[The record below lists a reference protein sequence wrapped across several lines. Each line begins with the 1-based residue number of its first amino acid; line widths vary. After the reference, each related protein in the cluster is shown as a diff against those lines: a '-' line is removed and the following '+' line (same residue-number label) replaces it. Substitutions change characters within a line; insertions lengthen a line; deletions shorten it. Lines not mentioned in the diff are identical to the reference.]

1 MKVEL
6 FLLTNKNNTTNN
18 EKSKFLLRM
27 GTFYNNAV
35 CDIYMGKGAGAKLMQ
50 DIRNAKK
57 NVKIVS
63 PYLSPFLIKELIAL
77 HSKGINIKLITSD
90 EIEDFYGY
98 EKNIHKL
105 IIQNKHIDE
114 EAKEKRDNL
123 ESLSGTLLF
132 AMIGLA
138 IVLFP
143 LMYLLKDLK
152 FAWGFIVVVL
162 MFFARDQVVKKIKNT
177 KVYHY
182 TYKQL
187 FPFKVFVSPNNGN
200 SFNKTFI
207 HSKIYVIDDEIAYL
221 GSLNFTGSGVKENH
235 ETRIRT
241 TDINAV
247 HKIIEEVKELFFN
260 SNLAERDIQ
269 FWGSQLYE
277 ELEN

>member
-1 MKVEL
+1 ML
-6 FLLTNKNNTTNN
+6 SDKNDKTNN
-18 EKSKFLLRM
+18 EKLQFLLRM

-63 PYLSPFLIKELIAL
+63 PYLSPFLIKELIFL
-77 HSKGINIKLITSD
+77 HSRGINIKLITSD

-105 IIQNKHIDE
+105 IIQNKHVNQK
-114 EAKEKRDNL
+114 AKETRDNL

-138 IVLFP
+138 VVLFP

-152 FAWGFIVVVL
+152 YGLGFIIVVL
-162 MFFARDQVVKKIKNT
+162 IFFVRDSVVKKIKNT

-241 TDINAV
+241 TDIKAV
-247 HKIIEEVKELFFN
+247 QKIIEEVKDLFFN

-269 FWGSQLYE
+269 FWGSQLYDE
-277 ELEN
+277 PGN

>member
-1 MKVEL
+1 
-6 FLLTNKNNTTNN
+6 
-18 EKSKFLLRM
+18 M

-35 CDIYMGKGAGAKLMQ
+35 CDIYIGKGAGAKLMQ
-50 DIRNAKK
+50 DIRNAKR

-63 PYLSPFLIKELIAL
+63 PYLSPFLIKELIYL
-77 HSKGINIKLITSD
+77 HSKGINIRLVTSD

-98 EKNIHKL
+98 DKNIHKL

-114 EAKEKRDNL
+114 KAKETRDNL
-123 ESLSGTLLF
+123 VSLSGTLLF
-132 AMIGLA
+132 AMIGLGV
-138 IVLFP
+138 VLIP
-143 LMYLLKDLK
+143 LIYLFNNFTLVY
-152 FAWGFIVVVL
+152 GFIIIAV
-162 MFFARDQVVKKIKNT
+162 MFFVRDFIVKKIKKT

-187 FPFKVFVSPNNGN
+187 FPFKVFVSPNSGN
-200 SFNKTFI
+200 SFNTTFI
-207 HSKIYVIDDEIAYL
+207 HSKIYIIDDEIAYM

-241 TDINAV
+241 SDPNAV
-247 HKIIEEVKELFFN
+247 AKIIEEVKEVFYN

-277 ELEN
+277 EPVN

>member
-1 MKVEL
+1 ML
-6 FLLTNKNNTTNN
+6 SDKNDKTNN
-18 EKSKFLLRM
+18 EKPQFLLRM

-63 PYLSPFLIKELIAL
+63 PYLSPFLIKELIFL
-77 HSKGINIKLITSD
+77 HSRGINIKLITSD

-105 IIQNKHIDE
+105 IIQNKHVDQK
-114 EAKEKRDNL
+114 AKETRDNL

-138 IVLFP
+138 VVLFP
-143 LMYLLKDLK
+143 LMYLLNDLK
-152 FAWGFIVVVL
+152 YGLGFIIVVL
-162 MFFARDQVVKKIKNT
+162 IFFARDSVVKKIKNT

-247 HKIIEEVKELFFN
+247 QKIIEEVKDLFFN

-269 FWGSQLYE
+269 FWGSQLYDE
-277 ELEN
+277 SGN

>member
-1 MKVEL
+1 
-6 FLLTNKNNTTNN
+6 
-18 EKSKFLLRM
+18 M

-63 PYLSPFLIKELIAL
+63 PYLSPFLIKEMIFL
-77 HSKGINIKLITSD
+77 HSRGISINLITSD
-90 EIEDFYGY
+90 EIEDFYGS

-114 EAKEKRDNL
+114 KAKETRDNL

-138 IVLFP
+138 VVLFP
-143 LMYLLKDLK
+143 LIYLVKDLR
-152 FAWGFIVVVL
+152 FVFGFIVVVL
-162 MFFARDQVVKKIKNT
+162 MFFARDYIVKKIKNT

-182 TYKQL
+182 TYRQL
-187 FPFKVFVSPNNGN
+187 FPFKVFVSPNHGN

-207 HSKIYVIDDEIAYL
+207 HSKIYVIDDQIAYL

-247 HKIIEEVKELFFN
+247 NKIAEEVNELFFN
-260 SNLAERDIQ
+260 SNLAERDLQ

-277 ELEN
+277 EPGN

>member
-1 MKVEL
+1 
-6 FLLTNKNNTTNN
+6 
-18 EKSKFLLRM
+18 M

-35 CDIYMGKGAGAKLMQ
+35 CDIYMGKGAGVKLMQ

-63 PYLSPFLIKELIAL
+63 PYLSPFLIKELIFL
-77 HSKGINIKLITSD
+77 HSRGINIKLITSD

-105 IIQNKHIDE
+105 ITQNKHIDE
-114 EAKEKRDNL
+114 EAKQTRDNL
-123 ESLSGTLLF
+123 VSLSGTLLF

-138 IVLFP
+138 VVLFP
-143 LMYLLKDLK
+143 LMYLLKDFR
-152 FAWGFIVVVL
+152 FAYGFIVVAI
-162 MFFARDQVVKKIKNT
+162 MFFARDLVVKKIKKT

-187 FPFKVFVSPNNGN
+187 FPFKVFVSPNSGN

-247 HKIIEEVKELFFN
+247 KKIIEEMKDLFFN

-269 FWGSQLYE
+269 FWGSQLYDE
-277 ELEN
+277 PEN